1 MNDAVGLSDCERI
14 RRGVLMQ
21 PVNART
27 SFAYL
32 AAAAG
37 VVAPAMRSGGGQ
49 RVALIPYAASLASL
63 GIDCLVYHGLQPRWV
78 RPAE

>member
-21 PVNART
+21 PVSART
-27 SFAYL
+27 SVAYL

-49 RVALIPYAASLASL
+49 RVALIPCAASLAAV
-63 GIDCLVYHGLQPRWV
+63 GIGSLVYYGRQPQWA